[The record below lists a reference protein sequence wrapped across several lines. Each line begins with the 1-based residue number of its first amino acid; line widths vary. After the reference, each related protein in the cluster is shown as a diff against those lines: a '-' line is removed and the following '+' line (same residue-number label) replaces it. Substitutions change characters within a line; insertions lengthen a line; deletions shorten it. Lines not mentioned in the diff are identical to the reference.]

1 MKSVCK
7 SLMMGLLLSVATLI
21 PSQVRAQSEA
31 KPAVVISIANMDEQL
46 KDVKYLLTAS
56 GFPEL
61 NFIAKAAIKGYA
73 EGVDFSRSA
82 GVALYFE
89 GENTTPSVAGF
100 IPVDDLEILLDSV
113 AGIAEVEK
121 NEDEGYTVTMPDGS
135 EISVEE
141 KGGYALFGTEPELLK
156 TLPAEPAKMLGDNPT
171 KYNLAFT
178 VYPQHVPQ
186 SLRDLALDT
195 IKEGSMQTLDQLDED
210 LQEAQRQNLKTQMAQ
225 FEMLLND
232 SESIQIGMTAD
243 ADNKKLYTDVE
254 FLAKAGSDL
263 AKKMDQTKATEPS
276 RFTGFLMP
284 NAAMNFNAAGKIP
297 ESDGASYSTLL
308 TEAKKA
314 VIEKMNEEGELSDA
328 EFEKVEELV
337 ESVVDVLDK
346 TLKKGVVDTGM
357 AAVLEG
363 SDANLVGGMT
373 VADPAKVEAAIKDLV
388 PMLKERID
396 MLDNPDVPVVEFN
409 FDAETHEG
417 IRFHEIKISIDD
429 EETRDLIGDSAGIV
443 IGFGTDSI
451 YFGLGNG
458 PMQLIKQGMAAKQ
471 KTEFDSE
478 MNFRVAP
485 FLKFLARAP
494 DAPEQLGVFAEQL
507 TENGGDLIRVYSKYI
522 PNGSFSRFEMQ
533 GGILSLIKS
542 AQDAYENAN
551 DF

>member
-1 MKSVCK
+1 
-7 SLMMGLLLSVATLI
+7 MGMLLSIATLI

-31 KPAVVISIANMDEQL
+31 KPAVVISIANLDEQL

-61 NFIAKAAIKGYA
+61 NFLAKAGIKGYA
-73 EGVDFSRSA
+73 EGVDFSRDA
-82 GVALYFE
+82 GVALHFE
-89 GENTTPSVAGF
+89 GENTTPSVSGF
-100 IPVDDLEILLDSV
+100 VPVEDLEILLDSV
-113 AGIAEVEK
+113 SGIAEVEE
-121 NEDEGYTVTMPDGS
+121 NEDEDYYTITTPDGT
-135 EISVEE
+135 EIRVEE
-141 KGGYALFGTEPELLK
+141 KGGYALFATKPELIK

-363 SDANLVGGMT
+363 SDANLVGGIT

-494 DAPEQLGVFAEQL
+494 DSPEQLGVFAEQL
-507 TENGGDLIRVYSKYI
+507 TENGGDLVRIYGKHI

-542 AQDAYENAN
+542 AQEAYGNAN

>member
-7 SLMMGLLLSVATLI
+7 SLMMSLSLSIATLI
-21 PSQVRAQSEA
+21 PSQVQAQSPP

-89 GENTTPSVAGF
+89 GEDTTPSVSGF
-100 IPVDDLEILLDSV
+100 IPVEDLEILLDSV
-113 AGIAEVEK
+113 AGIADVEE
-121 NEDEGYTVTMPDGS
+121 NGDDTYTVVASNGTK
-135 EISVEE
+135 IRVEE
-141 KGGYALFGTEPELLK
+141 KGGYALFGTKPELLK

-186 SLRDLALDT
+186 PLRDLALDT
-195 IKEGSMQTLDQLDED
+195 IKEGSMQTLDRLDEE
-210 LQEAQRQNLKTQMAQ
+210 LQEVQKKNLQTQMRQ
-225 FEMLLND
+225 FEMILNE
-232 SESIQIGMTAD
+232 SESVVIGMAAD
-243 ADNKKLYTDVE
+243 ANAQKLYTDFE
-254 FLAKAGSDL
+254 FLAKTGSEL
-263 AKKMDQTKATEPS
+263 AAKANESKATQPS
-276 RFTGFLMP
+276 RFSGFLMP
-284 NAAMNFNAAGKIP
+284 NAAMNFNGNAKIP
-297 ESDGASYSTLL
+297 KADGANYGSLL

-314 VIEKMNEEGELSDA
+314 VIEQMNEEGELSDA

-337 ESVVDVLDK
+337 EGVVGVLEE
-346 TLKKGVVDTGM
+346 TLKKGVVDAGM

-363 SDANLVGGMT
+363 PDANLIGGMT
-373 VADPAKVEAAIKDLV
+373 VADPAKVEKAIKDLV

-396 MLDNPDVPVVEFN
+396 ILDNPDIPAIEFN
-409 FDAETHEG
+409 FDKETHEG
-417 IRFHEIKISIDD
+417 VRFHEIKVSIDD
-429 EETRDLIGDSAGIV
+429 DIARDMLGDSV
-443 IGFGTDSI
+443 SVSIGFGADSI
-451 YFGLGNG
+451 YFGIGNG
-458 PMQLIKQGMAAKQ
+458 PMRMIKQGMAAKE
-471 KTEFDSE
+471 KTEFSSE

-494 DAPEQLGVFAEQL
+494 DSPEQLSVFAEQL
-507 TENGGDLIRVYSKYI
+507 TENGGDLIRAYSKII
-522 PNGSFSRFEMQ
+522 PNGSFTRFEMQ
-533 GGILSLIKS
+533 DGILSLIKS
-542 AQDAYENAN
+542 AQDVYNDAN